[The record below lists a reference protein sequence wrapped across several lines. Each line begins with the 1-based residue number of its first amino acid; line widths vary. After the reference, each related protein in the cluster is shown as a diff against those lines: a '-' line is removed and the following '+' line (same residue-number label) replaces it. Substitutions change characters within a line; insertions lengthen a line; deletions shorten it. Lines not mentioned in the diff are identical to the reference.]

1 MVTSELCIGPLK
13 ALIDR
18 PRPPGALIV
27 THSASFP
34 SGHAIAASVTAI
46 GLVVVLVPAAAR
58 RTRWTIVAAAFAAVM
73 AMSRTYLG
81 AHWAS
86 DVVAGACIGTGAAVV
101 WAAGLE
107 LERDRRRARASGVS
121 TAGGARVAAWLRR
134 ASLVLLVAGLVAVV
148 MLHLLRPDLGP
159 ARHRISEYAY
169 GPDAWLMTAAFVSIG
184 AGVLALAWP
193 LARAGGRWSRA
204 VPLSLVVAGAGMVV
218 SGIFRTDPG
227 RSGALTDAVHS
238 RASALATV
246 ALIGAALAW
255 SLGRTRRRDVASGL
269 AVLAVVLGASSPLL
283 HRSSWTGVSQRLL
296 WLTLLAWLIVT
307 AVRLG
312 SDVRRDVN
320 GPSATTVTMG
330 A

>member
-1 MVTSELCIGPLK
+1 
-13 ALIDR
+13 
-18 PRPPGALIV
+18 
-27 THSASFP
+27 
-34 SGHAIAASVTAI
+34 
-46 GLVVVLVPAAAR
+46 
-58 RTRWTIVAAAFAAVM
+58 
-73 AMSRTYLG
+73 
-81 AHWAS
+81 
-86 DVVAGACIGTGAAVV
+86 
-101 WAAGLE
+101 
-107 LERDRRRARASGVS
+107 
-121 TAGGARVAAWLRR
+121 
-134 ASLVLLVAGLVAVV
+134 
-148 MLHLLRPDLGP
+148 
-159 ARHRISEYAY
+159 
-169 GPDAWLMTAAFVSIG
+169 MTAAFVSIG

-204 VPLSLVVAGAGMVV
+204 VPPSLVVAGAGMVV

-255 SLGRTRRRDVASGL
+255 SLGRTRRVATWRRARRPRRRRS
-269 AVLAVVLGASSPLL
+269 GASSPLL

-312 SDVRRDVN
+312 SDVRRDVS